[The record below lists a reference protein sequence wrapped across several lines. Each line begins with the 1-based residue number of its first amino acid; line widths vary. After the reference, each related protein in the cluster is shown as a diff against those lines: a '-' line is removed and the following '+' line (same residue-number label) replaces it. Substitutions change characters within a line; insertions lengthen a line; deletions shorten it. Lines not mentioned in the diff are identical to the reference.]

1 MIEIKNKSDCCGCT
15 ACYNICPKDAISM
28 ANDELGFLYP
38 VVDNTKCINCH
49 LCEHVC
55 SFNSH
60 YDTSLNFAEPICYGA
75 RHKNI
80 SEVRTSR
87 SGGVFISLSNW
98 IIKNNGTVYG
108 AAFDENYNVLHK
120 RATDKKE
127 LDEFKGSKYVQSN
140 LDQIFKQVKNDLTN
154 GLFVL
159 FSGTPCQTA
168 GLNSYIGKH
177 LRKNLFLIDI
187 VCHGVPSPAIWKD
200 NLDYIN
206 KKVNDRII
214 AVNFRDKEKFGWK
227 AHKETYLLTNGA
239 KYVSTIFT
247 KAFYKHIMLRD
258 SCEKCFYTNLHRPS
272 DITLADFWRWERS
285 NKNFNKDNLGCSLIL
300 VNTPKGK
307 LLFDNVSDD
316 LIFYPVSDYMQPHLI
331 SPTKFNPKRKD
342 FINDYCMYGFEYTM
356 RKYECLGFKATV
368 RTLISDLKHKIIK

>member
-1 MIEIKNKSDCCGCT
+1 MIEIKNKSDCCGCS
-15 ACYNICPKDAISM
+15 ACYNICPNDAISM
-28 ANDELGFLYP
+28 SKDELGFLYP
-38 VVDNTKCINCH
+38 VVDKTNCINCH
-49 LCEHVC
+49 LCERVC
-55 SFNSH
+55 SFNNH
-60 YDTSLNFAEPICYGA
+60 YDTSLNYVEPICYGA

-87 SGGVFISLSNW
+87 SGGAFIPLSDW
-98 IIKNNGTVYG
+98 IIENNGAVYG
-108 AAFDENYNVLHK
+108 AAFDENHNVLHK
-120 RATDKKE
+120 RATTKKE
-127 LDEFKGSKYVQSN
+127 RDEFKGSKYVQSN
-140 LDQIFKQVKNDLTN
+140 LDHIFRQVKNDLNN

-168 GLNSYIGKH
+168 GLNSYIGNN

-200 NLDYIN
+200 NLAYIN
-206 KKVNDRII
+206 KKVNDKII

-227 AHKETYLLTNGA
+227 AHKETYLLTNGD

-247 KAFYKHIMLRD
+247 KAFYKHLMLRD
-258 SCEKCFYTNLHRPS
+258 SCEKCFYTNLYRPS
-272 DITLADFWRWERS
+272 DITLADFWGWERS

-300 VNTPKGK
+300 INTPKGK

-316 LIFYPVSDYMQPHLI
+316 LIFYSVSDYMQSHLI

-342 FINDYCMYGFEYTM
+342 FINDYCMYGFEHTM
-356 RKYECLGFKATV
+356 RKYECSGFKATV

>member
-1 MIEIKNKSDCCGCT
+1 MKGQQKNNIALTKIIQENKCCGCS
-15 ACYNICPKDAISM
+15 ACYNICPNDAISM
-28 ANDELGFLYP
+28 SKDELGFLYP
-38 VVDNTKCINCH
+38 VVDKTNCINCH
-49 LCEHVC
+49 LCERVC
-55 SFNSH
+55 SFNNH
-60 YDTSLNFAEPICYGA
+60 YDTSLNYVEPICYGA

-87 SGGVFISLSNW
+87 SGGAFIPLSDW
-98 IIKNNGTVYG
+98 II
-108 AAFDENYNVLHK
+108 EN
-120 RATDKKE
+120 
-127 LDEFKGSKYVQSN
+127 
-140 LDQIFKQVKNDLTN
+140 N

-168 GLNSYIGKH
+168 GLNSYIGNN

-200 NLDYIN
+200 NLAYIN
-206 KKVNDRII
+206 KKVNDKII

-227 AHKETYLLTNGA
+227 AHKETYLLTNGD

-247 KAFYKHIMLRD
+247 KAFYKHLMLRD
-258 SCEKCFYTNLHRPS
+258 SCEKCFYTNLYRPS
-272 DITLADFWRWERS
+272 DITLADFWGWERS

-300 VNTPKGK
+300 INTPKGK

-316 LIFYPVSDYMQPHLI
+316 LIFYSVSDYMQSHLI

-342 FINDYCMYGFEYTM
+342 FINDYCMYGFEHTM
-356 RKYECLGFKATV
+356 RKYECSGFKATV